1 MPKRLNP
8 KTLAPPLAR
17 YSHGAIVEVG
27 QRLVFTS
34 GQLAIGTDG
43 AVPKSCAAQAELC
56 FQAIGKILADADM
69 SMADIVRIN
78 AFVTDRSHMADYM
91 KVRDR
96 QFPGEPPASTLVIVS
111 GFTRPEFVV
120 EIEAVAAK

>member
-1 MPKRLNP
+1 VPKRLNP

-43 AVPKSCAAQAELC
+43 AVPKSCAAQAELASRPSARSWPMPIC
-56 FQAIGKILADADM
+56 RWRTL
-69 SMADIVRIN
+69 RIN

>member
-17 YSHGAIVEVG
+17 YSHGTVVETG

-34 GQLAIGTDG
+34 GQLAIGADG
-43 AVPKSCAAQAELC
+43 AVPKGCAAQAELC
-56 FQAIGKILADADM
+56 FQAIGKILIEADM

-91 KVRDR
+91 QVRDR

-120 EIEAVAAK
+120 EIEAIAAK